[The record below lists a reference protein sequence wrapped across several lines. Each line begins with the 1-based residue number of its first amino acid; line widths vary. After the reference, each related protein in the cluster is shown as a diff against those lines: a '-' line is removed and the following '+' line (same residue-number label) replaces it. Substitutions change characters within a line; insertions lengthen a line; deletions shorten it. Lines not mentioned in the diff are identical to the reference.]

1 MNNTSSISG
10 KSGKPETPATDTD
23 TQAAFNKMKT
33 LINECHDEY
42 LKKLYEEHTGIL
54 LIPDLVA
61 QDASQSISVLE
72 EMALLGSK
80 ESIECLADVSIR
92 IAGFLDALAGS
103 ADDVVQQ
110 NVKNGKFNQH
120 DPDHEIPRQK
130 LDSVMREALRV
141 LIKAPADVIKIR
153 TEKFDQDH
161 RYSPIIPGAC
171 GMFAQSLLESESP
184 PDEAGLIELNI
195 FLARLLG
202 YRGQHLARKAVK
214 EVMADSE
221 NWPVIVPAL
230 VDGRAKRIKDR
241 MNEIG
246 LGSGLGCDL
255 KGTRLGRTRAIIA
268 DRSIKQNTT
277 PTEEVYPI
285 FQILN
290 RVRAR
295 ARSMSEAHLKEYEKF
310 EKEFATISRITGK
323 NEIDVEREL
332 SILRQWN
339 STNHWFRKA
348 VLLPP
353 PTIKNIACWV
363 DAAVAYHCSI
373 IANEKCADLFAKIKK
388 ARLGIIRYDP
398 KTEKFEVPETIRREA
413 NNKELVVY
421 RKIEVRVKN
430 SPAHDGVRNRIRR
443 GLKIILQR

>member
-1 MNNTSSISG
+1 MNNTTPNSG
-10 KSGKPETPATDTD
+10 DTD
-23 TQAAFNKMKT
+23 ESRDPAADAKT
-33 LINECHDEY
+33 RVAFANMRALINECHDEY
-42 LKKLYEEHTGIL
+42 LKGLYEEHTGIS

-61 QDASQSISVLE
+61 RDASQSISVLE

-80 ESIECLADVSIR
+80 EAIECLAAVSIR
-92 IAGFLDALAGS
+92 TAGFLDALAGS

-110 NVKNGKFNQH
+110 NVKNGKFTQQ
-120 DPDHEIPRQK
+120 DPDQEIPRQT
-130 LDSVMREALRV
+130 LDSTIRKALRV
-141 LIKAPADVIKIR
+141 LIKAPADVIKKQ
-153 TEKFDQDH
+153 TEMFDQDH

-214 EVMADSE
+214 EVIADSE
-221 NWPVIVPAL
+221 NWPITVPAL
-230 VDGRAKRIKDR
+230 VDGRAKRIEDR

-255 KGTRLGRTRAIIA
+255 KGTRLGNTRTIIT
-268 DRSIKQNTT
+268 DRSIKQKTSST
-277 PTEEVYPI
+277 KDVYPI
-285 FQILN
+285 FKILD
-290 RVRAR
+290 RERTR

-310 EKEFATISRITGK
+310 EKEFATISRITEK
-323 NEIDVEREL
+323 KEIDVEREL

-373 IANEKCADLFAKIKK
+373 IANEECAHLFAKIKK

-398 KTEKFEVPETIRREA
+398 KTEKFEVPETIRKEA
-413 NNKELVVY
+413 NRKELVVY